1 MSEWELARYL
11 IDSKK
16 SIDSLMY
23 IKNNFE
29 KISNLDLKSIIDSK
43 LRLYYINLCVI
54 LDYSFNKTK
63 LKEIKTEDEIVKKIY
78 YERDKNSAH
87 KDVDYKKSNQK
98 LDVLISELKSD
109 LLHCFEVCKN
119 NLPKEITLDYVEYD
133 RNLYRFVN
141 MITPEIEDKLNE
153 LLYGQKNISNSYSKE
168 LKVFN
173 DTEDIRS
180 ITNINEY
187 AVLIDNGITLKE
199 GLQNRQD
206 SCIKNNVLYKQNIW
220 VKINS
225 TDELHQEYES
235 IIIKLLNEIKNTYQ

>member
-16 SIDSLMY
+16 CIDSLMY

-54 LDYSFNKTK
+54 LDHSFNKTK

-98 LDVLISELKSD
+98 LDVLISELKSY

-119 NLPKEITLDYVEYD
+119 KLPKEITLDYVEYD
-133 RNLYRFVN
+133 RNLFRFVN
-141 MITPEIEDKLNE
+141 MITPKIEDKLNE
-153 LLYGQKNISNSYSKE
+153 LLYEQKNISNSYSKE

-173 DTEDIRS
+173 DTEDIRT
-180 ITNINEY
+180 ITNINEH
-187 AVLIDNGITLKE
+187 AVLIDNGINLKE

-220 VKINS
+220 VKTNS
-225 TDELHQEYES
+225 TAELYQEYES
-235 IIIKLLNEIKNTYQ
+235 TIIKLLNEIKNTYQ